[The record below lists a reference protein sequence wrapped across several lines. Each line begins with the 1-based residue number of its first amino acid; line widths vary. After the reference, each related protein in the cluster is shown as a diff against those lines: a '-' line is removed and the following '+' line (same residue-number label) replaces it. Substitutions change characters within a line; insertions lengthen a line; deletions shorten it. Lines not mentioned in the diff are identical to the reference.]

1 MAGGTKKKTTMA
13 KLNREAKL
21 RDKRARKAERKD
33 ARKLAASLPPVE
45 ESDVAMETDSDVEGD
60 AEVTSDTEER
70 SPVV

>member
-33 ARKLAASLPPVE
+33 ARKLAASLPPE
-45 ESDVAMETDSDVEGD
+45 ERDAAMASDADVEND
-60 AEVTSDTEER
+60 AEVASDTEQR
-70 SPVV
+70 SPVG